1 MDFFFFSSL
10 KDGLSSIC
18 IIDHLFYYVIFFAV
32 KLELKKKKKCKHE
45 KYTVFSLFSSLG
57 TDLFPGPLMDLLTNE
72 PMT

>member
-18 IIDHLFYYVIFFAV
+18 IIDHLFYYVIFFSV
-32 KLELKKKKKCKHE
+32 KLELKKKKCKHE

-57 TDLFPGPLMDLLTNE
+57 TDLFRGPLMDLLTNE